1 MNDAIKFY
9 NYVMIAESK
18 SIIFVWYN
26 IQIKSIKMDTLS
38 KENLTGINPGGL
50 HSNTPLKYLTASS
63 IIGDKVLNDSGEH
76 LGEIKDIMLDILTGK
91 IDYYV
96 IEFGGFLGIGV
107 KHFAI
112 PFALLQVDPVKKVF
126 LFNQTRE
133 MLEKA
138 PGIDMHHWP
147 DTNIELE
154 QSYTYWSF
162 MGD

>member
-1 MNDAIKFY
+1 
-9 NYVMIAESK
+9 
-18 SIIFVWYN
+18 
-26 IQIKSIKMDTLS
+26 MDTLS